1 MARKTLDDSY
11 VRGYDAYVR
20 GYGSGD
26 SMKRVGSVD
35 LDTGELL
42 EGAVVG
48 MFFPKRQNGFGK
60 GWVAMSQNAMM
71 ELARA
76 DLGAQDMRVLF
87 AVLAKLDF
95 ENYLLL
101 SIADLAKEIDMQRPN
116 VSSSITKLESLGVLT
131 RGPKAGRSST
141 FRLNPSF
148 GWKGSAS
155 NHQKALR
162 DRMKAAG
169 LSVVKSE
176 PLRDSRTVDAFTG
189 KADCEG
195 GQ

>member
-1 MARKTLDDSY
+1 
-11 VRGYDAYVR
+11 
-20 GYGSGD
+20 
-26 SMKRVGSVD
+26 MKRVGSVD

-101 SIADLAKEIDMQRPN
+101 SIADLAKEIDMQRSN
-116 VSSSITKLESLGVLT
+116 VSSSITKLEGLGVLT

-148 GWKGSAS
+148 GWKGSAT

-162 DRMKAAG
+162 DRMRAAG
-169 LSVVKSE
+169 MSVVKGSQDE
-176 PLRDSRTVDAFTG
+176 PVRDPRTVDAFTG
-189 KADCEG
+189 KSDCE
-195 GQ
+195 

>member
-1 MARKTLDDSY
+1 
-11 VRGYDAYVR
+11 
-20 GYGSGD
+20 
-26 SMKRVGSVD
+26 MKRVGSVD

-60 GWVAMSQNAMM
+60 GWVAMSQNAML
-71 ELARA
+71 ELAKSGI
-76 DLGAQDMRVLF
+76 GAQDWQVF
-87 AVLAKLDF
+87 AVVVAKLDF

-101 SIADLAKEIDMQRPN
+101 SQAEIGDELGMKAPN
-116 VSSSITKLESLGVLT
+116 VSASIKRLESLGVLL

-148 GWKGSAS
+148 GWKGSAT

-169 LSVVKSE
+169 LSVVQAE
-176 PLRDSRTVDAFTG
+176 PLRDPRTIDAFTG
-189 KADCEG
+189 KADEELARSE
-195 GQ
+195 

>member
-1 MARKTLDDSY
+1 
-11 VRGYDAYVR
+11 
-20 GYGSGD
+20 
-26 SMKRVGSVD
+26 MKRVGSVD

-101 SIADLAKEIDMQRPN
+101 SIADLAKEIEMQRPN

-169 LSVVKSE
+169 LSVVKAE
-176 PLRDSRTVDAFTG
+176 PVRDPRTVDAFTG

>member
-1 MARKTLDDSY
+1 MRQVL
-11 VRGYDAYVR
+11 
-20 GYGSGD
+20 
-26 SMKRVGSVD
+26 SVD
-35 LDTGELL
+35 AETGEVL
-42 EGAVVG
+42 EGAVLG

-101 SIADLAKEIDMQRPN
+101 SIADLAKEIGMQRPH
-116 VSSSITKLESLGVLT
+116 VSASITKLEKLGVLS

-176 PLRDSRTVDAFTG
+176 PVRDPRTVDAFTG
-189 KADCEG
+189 KADCDGAGES
-195 GQ
+195 

>member
-1 MARKTLDDSY
+1 MRIA
-11 VRGYDAYVR
+11 GYTNQGAVMR
-20 GYGSGD
+20 Q
-26 SMKRVGSVD
+26 VLSVD
-35 LDTGELL
+35 AETGEVL
-42 EGAVVG
+42 EGAVLG

-76 DLGAQDMRVLF
+76 DLGARDMRVLF

-101 SIADLAKEIDMQRPN
+101 SIADLADEIGMQRPN
-116 VSSSITKLESLGVLT
+116 VSSSITKLEKLGVLT

-148 GWKGSAS
+148 GWKGSAT

-162 DRMKAAG
+162 ERMKAAG
-169 LSVVKSE
+169 MSVVKSE
-176 PLRDSRTVDAFTG
+176 PVRDPRTIDAFTG

-195 GQ
+195 EQ

>member
-1 MARKTLDDSY
+1 
-11 VRGYDAYVR
+11 
-20 GYGSGD
+20 
-26 SMKRVGSVD
+26 MKRVGSVD

-101 SIADLAKEIDMQRPN
+101 SIADLAKEIGMQRPH
-116 VSSSITKLESLGVLT
+116 VSASITKLEKLGVLT

-169 LSVVKSE
+169 LSVVQVE
-176 PLRDSRTVDAFTG
+176 PARDPRTVDAFTG

-195 GQ
+195 GDHV

>member
-1 MARKTLDDSY
+1 
-11 VRGYDAYVR
+11 
-20 GYGSGD
+20 
-26 SMKRVGSVD
+26 MKRVGSVD

-60 GWVAMSQNAMM
+60 GWVAMSQNAMV
-71 ELARA
+71 ELAKA
-76 DLGAQDMRVLF
+76 DLGQQEWRVL
-87 AVLAKLDF
+87 AIVLGKLDF

-101 SIADLAKEIDMQRPN
+101 SQAEIGEELGMKAPH
-116 VSSSITKLESLGVLT
+116 VSAAVKRLESLGVLV

-169 LSVVKSE
+169 LSVVQVE
-176 PLRDSRTVDAFTG
+176 PARDPRTVDAFTG
-189 KADCEG
+189 KADCERG
-195 GQ
+195 E